1 MTEASGTRL
10 ATSTCPEG
18 SALALTGGAHARGL
32 GQAAAQP
39 DLIAA
44 VRAAVMGR
52 IGDGAEAL
60 AAAGGYIQQQWRFME
75 IHGPHHLQQ
84 LQGIADG
91 YGLEV
96 RDLFAYLHM
105 GMVEDADGLPASDD
119 DGCSAVALSG
129 DGGESLIAKNRD
141 YRGEH
146 KALQQVFL
154 ERDPAWGARRVLS
167 VGSLGS
173 PGAFSSGINSDGLA
187 LVDTRVGWR
196 RPQVGWLRYLLMN
209 EVLISAGS
217 VAEALGIIETV
228 PHAGGGVVALADST
242 GARAVVELGAGRI
255 AVQQAGAVGITR
267 TNHFHDAELAAGQ
280 TRVPTDPASAN
291 SVGRF
296 QRLQAWLDSLGGRPV
311 SIETLGATMASHAAA
326 GAPAVCRHGGEDR
339 SETISSAIFACNSRK
354 LYFCPGNPCRETW
367 QVYAF

>member
-1 MTEASGTRL
+1 MV
-10 ATSTCPEG
+10 P
-18 SALALTGGAHARGL
+18 
-32 GQAAAQP
+32 
-39 DLIAA
+39 A
-44 VRAAVMGR
+44 VRAAVLGR
-52 IGDGAEAL
+52 IGDDARGL
-60 AAAGGYIQQQWRFME
+60 AAAGGYIEQQWRFME
-75 IHGPHHLQQ
+75 RHGPRHLAQ
-84 LQGIADG
+84 LRGIADG

-96 RDLFAYLHM
+96 WNLFVYLHM
-105 GMVEDADGLPASDD
+105 GMIEDADGLPAAEE
-119 DGCSAVALSG
+119 DGCSAVAVSG
-129 DGGESLIAKNRD
+129 DGGETLLAKNRD

-146 KALQQVFL
+146 KALQRVFL
-154 ERDPAWGARRVLS
+154 DSDPAWGERHVLS

-196 RPQVGWLRYLLMN
+196 RPRVGWLRYLLMN
-209 EVLISAGS
+209 EILVSAGD
-217 VAEALGIIETV
+217 VAEALEIIERV

-255 AVQQAGAVGITR
+255 AVQQAGAVGIAR

-280 TRVPTDPASAN
+280 TRVPADPASEN

-311 SIETLGATMASHAAA
+311 SIETLGATMAGHAAA
-326 GAPAVCRHGGEDR
+326 GAPAVCRHGGDDR
-339 SETISSAIFACNSRK
+339 SETISSAVFACNSRK
-354 LYFCPGNPCRETW
+354 LYFCPGNPCRGPW